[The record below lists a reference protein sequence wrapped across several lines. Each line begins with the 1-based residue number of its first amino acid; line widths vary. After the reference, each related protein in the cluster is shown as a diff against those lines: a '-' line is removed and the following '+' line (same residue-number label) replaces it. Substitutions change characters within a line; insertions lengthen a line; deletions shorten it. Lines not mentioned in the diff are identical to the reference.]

1 MEIISMKCPSCGAS
15 ITTQTKQCDYCQ
27 SDILVKSFKNL
38 AAMPLPQVNKY
49 MAAYQSASAE
59 HPDNNDVNASV
70 GLCFLRLKKYDLAL
84 NYLEKAQADNFE
96 DATPFFYAAVARL
109 EGRKPFLLNR
119 QEIDQI
125 MTDIEA
131 AMSIEPKAEQ
141 YYFMS
146 YIKRDYFKRKFLNTT
161 PSWEEYMQE
170 ALIRIMNVVLKV
182 MKKDMFHNLHNA
194 MKSLD

>member
-70 GLCFLRLKKYDLAL
+70 GLCFLRLKKYDQAL

-109 EGRKPFLLNR
+109 KGRKPFLLNR

-170 ALIRIMNVVLKV
+170 AVDNGLSAADVEE
-182 MKKDMFHNLHNA
+182 FHA
-194 MKSLD
+194 MVGTPVDIEL

>member
-59 HPDNNDVNASV
+59 HPDNNDVNAAV
-70 GLCFLRLKKYDLAL
+70 GLCFLRVKKYDQAL

-109 EGRKPFLLNR
+109 KGRKPFLLNR

-170 ALIRIMNVVLKV
+170 AVDNGLSAADVEE
-182 MKKDMFHNLHNA
+182 FHA
-194 MKSLD
+194 MVGTPVDIEL

>member
-109 EGRKPFLLNR
+109 
-119 QEIDQI
+119 
-125 MTDIEA
+125 
-131 AMSIEPKAEQ
+131 
-141 YYFMS
+141 
-146 YIKRDYFKRKFLNTT
+146 
-161 PSWEEYMQE
+161 
-170 ALIRIMNVVLKV
+170 
-182 MKKDMFHNLHNA
+182 
-194 MKSLD
+194 

>member
-59 HPDNNDVNASV
+59 HPDNNDVNASI
-70 GLCFLRLKKYDLAL
+70 GLCFLRLKKYDQAL
-84 NYLEKAQADNFE
+84 SYLEKAQADNFE

-109 EGRKPFLLNR
+109 KGRKPFLLNR

-170 ALIRIMNVVLKV
+170 AVDNGLSAADVEE
-182 MKKDMFHNLHNA
+182 FHA
-194 MKSLD
+194 MVGTPVDIEL

>member
-59 HPDNNDVNASV
+59 HPDNNDINASV
-70 GLCFLRLKKYDLAL
+70 GLCFLRLKKYDQAL

-109 EGRKPFLLNR
+109 KGRKPFLLNR

-125 MTDIEA
+125 MTDLEA

-170 ALIRIMNVVLKV
+170 AVDNGLSAADVEE
-182 MKKDMFHNLHNA
+182 FHA
-194 MKSLD
+194 MVGTPVDIEL

>member
-59 HPDNNDVNASV
+59 HPDNNDVNAAV
-70 GLCFLRLKKYDLAL
+70 GLCFLRLKKYDQAL

-109 EGRKPFLLNR
+109 KGRKPFLLNR

-125 MTDIEA
+125 MTDLEA

-170 ALIRIMNVVLKV
+170 AVDNGLSAADVEE
-182 MKKDMFHNLHNA
+182 FHA
-194 MKSLD
+194 MVGTPVDIEL

>member
-70 GLCFLRLKKYDLAL
+70 GLCFLRLKKYDQAL

-109 EGRKPFLLNR
+109 KGRKPFLLNR
-119 QEIDQI
+119 QDIDQI
-125 MTDIEA
+125 MTDLEA

-170 ALIRIMNVVLKV
+170 AVDNGLSAADVEE
-182 MKKDMFHNLHNA
+182 FHA
-194 MKSLD
+194 MVGTPVDIEL

>member
-49 MAAYQSASAE
+49 MAAYQAASAE
-59 HPDNNDVNASV
+59 HPDNNDVNAAV
-70 GLCFLRLKKYDLAL
+70 GLCFLRLKKYDQAL

-109 EGRKPFLLNR
+109 KGRKPFLLNR

-170 ALIRIMNVVLKV
+170 AVDNGLSAADVEE
-182 MKKDMFHNLHNA
+182 FHA
-194 MKSLD
+194 MVGTPVDIEL

>member
-49 MAAYQSASAE
+49 MAAYQAASAE
-59 HPDNNDVNASV
+59 HPDNNDVNAAV
-70 GLCFLRLKKYDLAL
+70 GLCFLRLKKYDQAL

-109 EGRKPFLLNR
+109 KGRKPFLLNR

-131 AMSIEPKAEQ
+131 AMSIDPKAEQ

-170 ALIRIMNVVLKV
+170 AVDNGLSAADVEE
-182 MKKDMFHNLHNA
+182 FHA
-194 MKSLD
+194 MVGTPVDIEL

>member
-49 MAAYQSASAE
+49 MAAYQAASAE
-59 HPDNNDVNASV
+59 HPDNNDINASV
-70 GLCFLRLKKYDLAL
+70 GLCFLRLKKYDQAL

-109 EGRKPFLLNR
+109 KGRKPFLLNR

-131 AMSIEPKAEQ
+131 AMSIDPKAEQ

-170 ALIRIMNVVLKV
+170 AVDNGLSAADVEE
-182 MKKDMFHNLHNA
+182 FHA
-194 MKSLD
+194 MVGTPVDIEL

>member
-59 HPDNNDVNASV
+59 HPDNNDVNAAV
-70 GLCFLRLKKYDLAL
+70 GLCFLRLKKYDQAL

-109 EGRKPFLLNR
+109 KGRKPFLLNR

-131 AMSIEPKAEQ
+131 AMSIESKAEQ

-170 ALIRIMNVVLKV
+170 AVDNGLSAADVEE
-182 MKKDMFHNLHNA
+182 FHA
-194 MKSLD
+194 MVGTPVDIEL

>member
-38 AAMPLPQVNKY
+38 AAMPLPLVNKY

-59 HPDNNDVNASV
+59 HPDNNDINASV
-70 GLCFLRLKKYDLAL
+70 GLCFLRLKKYDQAL

-109 EGRKPFLLNR
+109 KGRKPFLLNR

-170 ALIRIMNVVLKV
+170 AVDNGLSAADVEE
-182 MKKDMFHNLHNA
+182 FHA
-194 MKSLD
+194 MVGTPVDIEL

>member
-1 MEIISMKCPSCGAS
+1 MKCPSCGAS

-70 GLCFLRLKKYDLAL
+70 GLCFLRLKKYDQAL

-109 EGRKPFLLNR
+109 KGRKPFLLNR

-125 MTDIEA
+125 MTDLEA

-170 ALIRIMNVVLKV
+170 AVDNGLSAADVEE
-182 MKKDMFHNLHNA
+182 FHA
-194 MKSLD
+194 MVGTPVDIEL

>member
-49 MAAYQSASAE
+49 MAAYQAASAE

-70 GLCFLRLKKYDLAL
+70 GLCFLRLKKYDQAL

-109 EGRKPFLLNR
+109 KGRKPFLLNR

-125 MTDIEA
+125 MTDLEA

-170 ALIRIMNVVLKV
+170 AVDNGLSAADVEE
-182 MKKDMFHNLHNA
+182 FHA
-194 MKSLD
+194 MVGTPVDIEL

>member
-38 AAMPLPQVNKY
+38 AAMPLPLVNKY

-59 HPDNNDVNASV
+59 HPDNNDINAAV
-70 GLCFLRLKKYDLAL
+70 GLCFLRLKKYDQAL

-109 EGRKPFLLNR
+109 KGRKPFLLNR

-170 ALIRIMNVVLKV
+170 AVDNGLSAADVEE
-182 MKKDMFHNLHNA
+182 FHA
-194 MKSLD
+194 MVGTPVDIEL

>member
-49 MAAYQSASAE
+49 MAAYQAASAE
-59 HPDNNDVNASV
+59 HPDNNDINASV
-70 GLCFLRLKKYDLAL
+70 GLCFLRLKKYDQAL

-109 EGRKPFLLNR
+109 KGRKPFLLNR

-170 ALIRIMNVVLKV
+170 AVDNGLSAADVEE
-182 MKKDMFHNLHNA
+182 FHA
-194 MKSLD
+194 MVGTPVDIEL

>member
-49 MAAYQSASAE
+49 MASYQAASAE
-59 HPDNNDVNASV
+59 HPDNNDVNAAV
-70 GLCFLRLKKYDLAL
+70 GLCFLRLKKYDQAL

-109 EGRKPFLLNR
+109 KGRKPFLLNR

-170 ALIRIMNVVLKV
+170 AVDNGLSAADVEE
-182 MKKDMFHNLHNA
+182 FHA
-194 MKSLD
+194 MVGTPVDIEL

>member
-49 MAAYQSASAE
+49 MAAYQAASAE

-70 GLCFLRLKKYDLAL
+70 GLCFLRLKKYDQAL

-109 EGRKPFLLNR
+109 KGRKPFLLNR

-170 ALIRIMNVVLKV
+170 AVDNGLSAADVEE
-182 MKKDMFHNLHNA
+182 FHA
-194 MKSLD
+194 MVGTPVDIEL

>member
-1 MEIISMKCPSCGAS
+1 MKCPSCGAS
-15 ITTQTKQCDYCQ
+15 ITTHTKQCDYCQ

-70 GLCFLRLKKYDLAL
+70 GLCFLRLKKYDQAL

-109 EGRKPFLLNR
+109 KGRKPFLLNR

-125 MTDIEA
+125 MTDLEA

-170 ALIRIMNVVLKV
+170 AVDNGLSAADVEE
-182 MKKDMFHNLHNA
+182 FHA
-194 MKSLD
+194 MVGTPVDIEL

>member
-59 HPDNNDVNASV
+59 HPDNNDINAAV
-70 GLCFLRLKKYDLAL
+70 GLCFLRLKKYDQAL

-109 EGRKPFLLNR
+109 KGRKPFLLNR

-170 ALIRIMNVVLKV
+170 AVDNGLSAADVEE
-182 MKKDMFHNLHNA
+182 FHA
-194 MKSLD
+194 MVGTPVDIEL

>member
-49 MAAYQSASAE
+49 MAAYQAASAE
-59 HPDNNDVNASV
+59 HPDNNDINAAV
-70 GLCFLRLKKYDLAL
+70 GLCFLRLKKYDQAL

-109 EGRKPFLLNR
+109 KGRKPFLLNR

-170 ALIRIMNVVLKV
+170 AVDNGLSAADVEE
-182 MKKDMFHNLHNA
+182 FHA
-194 MKSLD
+194 MVGTPVDIEL

>member
-59 HPDNNDVNASV
+59 HPDNNDINASV
-70 GLCFLRLKKYDLAL
+70 GLCFLRLKKYDQAL

-109 EGRKPFLLNR
+109 KGRKPFLLNR

-170 ALIRIMNVVLKV
+170 AVDNGLSAADVEE
-182 MKKDMFHNLHNA
+182 FHA
-194 MKSLD
+194 MVGTPVDIEL

>member
-59 HPDNNDVNASV
+59 HPDNNDVNAAV
-70 GLCFLRLKKYDLAL
+70 GLCFLRLKKYDQAL

-109 EGRKPFLLNR
+109 KGRKPFLLNR

-170 ALIRIMNVVLKV
+170 AVDNGLSAADVEE
-182 MKKDMFHNLHNA
+182 FHA
-194 MKSLD
+194 MVGTPVDIEL